1 MKINVMLRV
10 ICVLVL
16 LLVLDGARGKQEQI
30 DISEMSIPIV
40 EVEEVEE
47 ESDSRKDILR
57 FLEAI
62 ALFESNNRY
71 DVVNSYGFLGRYQFS
86 PRTIKHLGYDVLN
99 EDFLR
104 NARLQDEIML
114 AYMRENYVSLRPYI
128 EEYNNT
134 NYKGMYIT
142 TSSILA
148 GAHFAG
154 AMGMKRFLLNKLDSI
169 GTVDANGMTLRKYMT
184 KFSDYNVEEVEG

>member
-1 MKINVMLRV
+1 MKINVTLRV
-10 ICVLVL
+10 ICVLVVL
-16 LLVLDGARGKQEQI
+16 LALDGVSNKQEEQI
-30 DISEMSIPIV
+30 DISEVSMPIV
-40 EVEEVEE
+40 EED

-71 DVVNSYGFLGRYQFS
+71 DVVNPYGFLGRYQFS
-86 PRTIKHLGYDVLN
+86 PTTIRHLGYDILN

>member
-1 MKINVMLRV
+1 MKINVTLKVM
-10 ICVLVL
+10 CVLVV
-16 LLVLDGARGKQEQI
+16 LLVLDGANNKQEQI
-30 DISEMSIPIV
+30 DISEVSIAI
-40 EVEEVEE
+40 EEED

-71 DVVNSYGFLGRYQFS
+71 DVVNPYGFLGRYQFS
-86 PRTIKHLGYDVLN
+86 PTTIRHLGYDILN

-104 NARLQDEIML
+104 NARLQVEIML

-169 GTVDANGMTLRKYMT
+169 GTTDANGMTLRKYMT

>member
-1 MKINVMLRV
+1 MKINVTLRV

-30 DISEMSIPIV
+30 DISEVSMPIV
-40 EVEEVEE
+40 EED

-71 DVVNSYGFLGRYQFS
+71 DVINPYGFLGRYQFS
-86 PRTIKHLGYDVLN
+86 PTTIRHLGYDILN

-169 GTVDANGMTLRKYMT
+169 GTTDANGMTLRRYMT

>member
-1 MKINVMLRV
+1 MKINITLRV
-10 ICVLVL
+10 ICVLVVL
-16 LLVLDGARGKQEQI
+16 LALDGVGNKQEQI
-30 DISEMSIPIV
+30 DISEVSIPIV
-40 EVEEVEE
+40 EED
-47 ESDSRKDILR
+47 ESDSRKDLLR

-62 ALFESNNRY
+62 ARFESNDRY
-71 DVVNSYGFLGRYQFS
+71 DVVNPYGFLGRYQFS
-86 PRTIKHLGYDVLN
+86 PTTIRHLGYDILN

>member
-1 MKINVMLRV
+1 MKINVTLRV
-10 ICVLVL
+10 MCVLVV
-16 LLVLDGARGKQEQI
+16 LLVLDGVSNKQEEQI
-30 DISEMSIPIV
+30 DISEVSMPIV
-40 EVEEVEE
+40 EED

-71 DVVNSYGFLGRYQFS
+71 DVVNPYGFLGRYQFS
-86 PRTIKHLGYDVLN
+86 PTTIRHLGYDILN

-169 GTVDANGMTLRKYMT
+169 GTVDANGMTLRRYMT

>member
-1 MKINVMLRV
+1 MKINTVLRV

-16 LLVLDGARGKQEQI
+16 LLVLDGANGKQEQI
-30 DISEMSIPIV
+30 DISELSIPIV
-40 EVEEVEE
+40 EVEE

-104 NARLQDEIML
+104 NKRLQDEIML
-114 AYMRENYVSLRPYI
+114 AYMRENYISLRPYI
-128 EEYNNT
+128 DEYNNT

-184 KFSDYNVEEVEG
+184 KFSDYNVEMVEG

>member
-1 MKINVMLRV
+1 MKINVTLKVM
-10 ICVLVL
+10 CVLVV
-16 LLVLDGARGKQEQI
+16 LLVLDGANNKQEQI
-30 DISEMSIPIV
+30 DISEVSIPI
-40 EVEEVEE
+40 EEED

-71 DVVNSYGFLGRYQFS
+71 DVVNPYGFLGRYQFS
-86 PRTIKHLGYDVLN
+86 PTTIRHLGYDILN
-99 EDFLR
+99 EDCLR

>member
-1 MKINVMLRV
+1 MKINVILRV
-10 ICVLVL
+10 ICVLVV
-16 LLVLDGARGKQEQI
+16 LLVLDGANNKQEQI
-30 DISEMSIPIV
+30 DISEVSIPI
-40 EVEEVEE
+40 EEED

-71 DVVNSYGFLGRYQFS
+71 DVVNPYGFLGRYQFS
-86 PRTIKHLGYDVLN
+86 PTTIRHLGYDILN

-169 GTVDANGMTLRKYMT
+169 GTTDANGMTLRKYMT

>member
-10 ICVLVL
+10 MCVLVL

-30 DISEMSIPIV
+30 DIGEVSMPIV
-40 EVEEVEE
+40 EED

-71 DVVNSYGFLGRYQFS
+71 DVVNPYGFLGRYQFS
-86 PRTIKHLGYDVLN
+86 PTTIRHLGYDILN

>member
-1 MKINVMLRV
+1 MKINVTLRV
-10 ICVLVL
+10 ICVLVVL
-16 LLVLDGARGKQEQI
+16 LALDGVSNKQEEQI
-30 DISEMSIPIV
+30 DISEVSMPIV
-40 EVEEVEE
+40 EED

-71 DVVNSYGFLGRYQFS
+71 DVINPYGFLGRYQFS
-86 PRTIKHLGYDVLN
+86 PTTIRHLGYDILN

-104 NARLQDEIML
+104 NTGLQDEIML

-169 GTVDANGMTLRKYMT
+169 GTVDANGMTLRRYMT

>member
-1 MKINVMLRV
+1 MKINVMLRA
-10 ICVLVL
+10 ICVLGL
-16 LLVLDGARGKQEQI
+16 LLVLDGANGKQEQI
-30 DISEMSIPIV
+30 DISELSIPIV
-40 EVEEVEE
+40 EVEVEE

-86 PRTIKHLGYDVLN
+86 PRTIKHLGYDILN

-104 NARLQDEIML
+104 NKRLQDEIML
-114 AYMRENYVSLRPYI
+114 AYMRENYISLRPYI
-128 EEYNNT
+128 DEYNNT

-169 GTVDANGMTLRKYMT
+169 GTVDANGMTLRRYMT

>member
-10 ICVLVL
+10 MCVLVL
-16 LLVLDGARGKQEQI
+16 LLVLDGVSNKQEEQI
-30 DISEMSIPIV
+30 DIGEVSMPIV
-40 EVEEVEE
+40 EED

-71 DVVNSYGFLGRYQFS
+71 DVVNPYGFLGRYQFS
-86 PRTIKHLGYDVLN
+86 PTTIRHLGYDILN

-169 GTVDANGMTLRKYMT
+169 GTVDANGMTLRRYMT

>member
-1 MKINVMLRV
+1 M
-10 ICVLVL
+10 CVLVV
-16 LLVLDGARGKQEQI
+16 LLVLDGVNNKQEQI
-30 DISEMSIPIV
+30 DISEVSIPI
-40 EVEEVEE
+40 EEED

-71 DVVNSYGFLGRYQFS
+71 DVVNPYGFLGRYQFS
-86 PRTIKHLGYDVLN
+86 PTTIRHLGYDILN

>member
-1 MKINVMLRV
+1 MKINVTLRV
-10 ICVLVL
+10 ICVLVVL
-16 LLVLDGARGKQEQI
+16 LALDGVSNKQEEQI
-30 DISEMSIPIV
+30 DIGEVSMPIV
-40 EVEEVEE
+40 EED

-71 DVVNSYGFLGRYQFS
+71 DVVNPYGFLGRYQFS
-86 PRTIKHLGYDVLN
+86 PTTIRHLGYDILN

-169 GTVDANGMTLRKYMT
+169 GTTDANGMTLRRYMT

>member
-1 MKINVMLRV
+1 MKINVTLKVM
-10 ICVLVL
+10 CVLVV
-16 LLVLDGARGKQEQI
+16 LLVLDGANNKQEQI
-30 DISEMSIPIV
+30 DISEVSIPI
-40 EVEEVEE
+40 EEED

-71 DVVNSYGFLGRYQFS
+71 DVVNPYGFLGRYQFS
-86 PRTIKHLGYDVLN
+86 PTTIRHLGYDILN

>member
-1 MKINVMLRV
+1 MKINVTLKVM
-10 ICVLVL
+10 CVLVV
-16 LLVLDGARGKQEQI
+16 LLVLDGANNKQEQI
-30 DISEMSIPIV
+30 DISEVSMPIV
-40 EVEEVEE
+40 EED

-71 DVVNSYGFLGRYQFS
+71 DVVNPYGFLGRYQFS
-86 PRTIKHLGYDVLN
+86 PTTIRHLGYDILN

-169 GTVDANGMTLRKYMT
+169 GTVDANGMTLRRYMT

>member
-1 MKINVMLRV
+1 MKINAMLRV

-16 LLVLDGARGKQEQI
+16 LLVLDGANGKQEQI
-30 DISEMSIPIV
+30 DISELSIPIV
-40 EVEEVEE
+40 EVEVD

-86 PRTIKHLGYDVLN
+86 PTTIRHLGYDILN
-99 EDFLR
+99 EEFLR

-154 AMGMKRFLLNKLDSI
+154 AGGMKRFLLNKLDSI

-184 KFSDYNVEEVEG
+184 KFSDYNVEMVEG

>member
-1 MKINVMLRV
+1 MKINVTLRV
-10 ICVLVL
+10 ICVLVVL
-16 LLVLDGARGKQEQI
+16 LALDGVSNKQEEQI
-30 DISEMSIPIV
+30 DISEVSMPIV
-40 EVEEVEE
+40 EED

-71 DVVNSYGFLGRYQFS
+71 DVINPYGFLGRYQFS
-86 PRTIKHLGYDVLN
+86 PTTIRHLGYDILN
-99 EDFLR
+99 EEFLR

-134 NYKGMYIT
+134 NYKGMHIT

-184 KFSDYNVEEVEG
+184 KFSDYNVEMVEG

>member
-1 MKINVMLRV
+1 MKINVTLRV
-10 ICVLVL
+10 ICVLVVL
-16 LLVLDGARGKQEQI
+16 LALDGVSNKQEEQI
-30 DISEMSIPIV
+30 DISEVSMPIV
-40 EVEEVEE
+40 EED
-47 ESDSRKDILR
+47 ESDSTKDLLR

-71 DVVNSYGFLGRYQFS
+71 DVVNPYGFLGRYQFS
-86 PRTIKHLGYDVLN
+86 PTTIRHLGYDILN

-169 GTVDANGMTLRKYMT
+169 GTVDANGMTLRRYMT

>member
-1 MKINVMLRV
+1 MKINTVLRV

-16 LLVLDGARGKQEQI
+16 LLVLDGTNGKQEQI
-30 DISEMSIPIV
+30 DISELSIPIV
-40 EVEEVEE
+40 EVEE

-104 NARLQDEIML
+104 NKRLQDEIML
-114 AYMRENYVSLRPYI
+114 AYMRENYISLRPYI
-128 EEYNNT
+128 DEYNNT

>member
-1 MKINVMLRV
+1 MKINTVLRV

-16 LLVLDGARGKQEQI
+16 LLVLDGANGKQEQI
-30 DISEMSIPIV
+30 DISELSIPIV
-40 EVEEVEE
+40 EVEE

-104 NARLQDEIML
+104 NKRLQDEIML

-184 KFSDYNVEEVEG
+184 KFSDYNMEEVES

>member
-1 MKINVMLRV
+1 MKINTVLRV

-16 LLVLDGARGKQEQI
+16 LLVLDGTNGKQEQI
-30 DISEMSIPIV
+30 DISKLSIPIV
-40 EVEEVEE
+40 EVEVEE
-47 ESDSRKDILR
+47 DESDSRKDLLR

-104 NARLQDEIML
+104 NKRLQDEIML

>member
-10 ICVLVL
+10 ICILVV
-16 LLVLDGARGKQEQI
+16 LLVLDGVNGKQEQI

-40 EVEEVEE
+40 EVEE

-71 DVVNSYGFLGRYQFS
+71 DVVNPYGFLGRYQFS
-86 PRTIKHLGYDVLN
+86 PTTIRHLGYDILN

>member
-1 MKINVMLRV
+1 MKINAMLRV
-10 ICVLVL
+10 MCVLVL
-16 LLVLDGARGKQEQI
+16 LLVLDGVNGKQEQI

-86 PRTIKHLGYDVLN
+86 PRTIKHLGYDILN